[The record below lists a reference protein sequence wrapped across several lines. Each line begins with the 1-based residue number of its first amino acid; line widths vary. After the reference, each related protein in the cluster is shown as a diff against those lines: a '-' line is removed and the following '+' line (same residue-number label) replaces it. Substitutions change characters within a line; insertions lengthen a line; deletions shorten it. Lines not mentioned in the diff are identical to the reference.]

1 MIKWSYGDWSNETLS
16 EYFENAD
23 EDENHDVEYPKHT
36 LQAIALALVR
46 IAHSLEAL
54 QSNR

>member
-1 MIKWSYGDWSNETLS
+1 MIKWSYGDYSNETLS
-16 EYFENAD
+16 EYFENDD
-23 EDENHDVEYPKHT
+23 EDEHHDVEYPKHT